1 MSHIAVIGEAVADA
15 FPNPSQAERGVL
27 NLQVRPGGSPVNT
40 AIGLSRLGT
49 PTSFL
54 GRLAPGPFGDLI
66 REHLIASRVDLTDSV
81 RASEPATLAITA
93 IDSSGQATYD
103 FYADGTADWQ
113 WTREELTQRRPG
125 GAFCVHTGSLAL
137 IREPGGPL
145 IEDLLS
151 DMKPHATI
159 SIDPNVRP
167 RLVAPETYRAH
178 LDRWTRLADI
188 FRLSDEDFGHLY
200 PDTELEQACD
210 TWHENGVRLAV
221 VTRGAEGAFASF
233 DGTRITVPT
242 PDIALVDTVG
252 AGDAFTAGLLHWL
265 DSKGYLG
272 GRLDGV
278 TSDDLRQAMMFA
290 TYIAAETCKVPG
302 ADPPWG
308 DHLTPTTIGDVGPA
322 TPRL

>member
-15 FPNPSQAERGVL
+15 FSIPGKGERGVL
-27 NLQVRPGGSPVNT
+27 DLQFRPGGSPVNT
-40 AIGLSRLGT
+40 AIALSRLGT
-49 PTSFL
+49 PTRFL

-66 REHLIASRVDLTDSV
+66 REHLIASRVDLTDCV
-81 RASEPATLAITA
+81 RAREPATLAITA
-93 IDSSGQATYD
+93 IDSLGQATYD

-113 WTREELTQRRPG
+113 WTREELTQRRPD
-125 GAFCVHTGSLAL
+125 GASCVHTGSLAL

-145 IEDLLS
+145 IEDLLT
-151 DMKPHATI
+151 DMKPHVTI

-167 RLVAPETYRAH
+167 RLVSQETYRGR

-188 FRLSDEDFGHLY
+188 FRLSNEDFDHLY
-200 PDTELEQACD
+200 PDTELEKACD
-210 TWHENGVRLAV
+210 TWHDNGVHLAV
-221 VTRGAEGAFASF
+221 VTLGAEGAFASL
-233 DGTRITVPT
+233 DGTRITVRA

-265 DSKGYLG
+265 DSKGHLG

-278 TSDDLRQAMMFA
+278 TADDLHQAMMFA

-302 ADPPWG
+302 ADPPWS
-308 DHLTPTTIGDVGPA
+308 DHKG
-322 TPRL
+322 